1 MLRLEGKSDNTNGFS
16 WRIPKSSSFFEEGK
30 PIEDEIIRFDTWT
43 EWENQ
48 CAFSR
53 LWGGMHYKDAV
64 VDGVQVNLC
73 QKHLFL
79 HQLTHNMT
87 TDCSLNYKFNT

>member
-16 WRIPKSSSFFEEGK
+16 WIIPKSSLFFEEGK

-48 CAFSR
+48 CALNR

-64 VDGVQVNLC
+64 VDGVKLGRQFAAAAIDFVNS
-73 QKHLFL
+73 KI
-79 HQLTHNMT
+79 NP
-87 TDCSLNYKFNT
+87 